1 MVGRVGGRS
10 LCVLA
15 VVGLLTV
22 VVGLAPAPPTEAAP
36 TPFSAH
42 GSVNQV
48 YVVDL
53 QAGEGVDLL
62 DASNAVVASSTAD
75 TQGSVLFR
83 TVAAGSGYQV
93 RQGGDISDPLTVL
106 GPDDHPDSSFYDG
119 ITIEQGYGYVPTRD
133 GTTLNIN
140 VNFPVDGSAGAVAR
154 GGQLLGLRPG
164 STRSASS

>member
-1 MVGRVGGRS
+1 LLVGRVGGRS
-10 LCVLA
+10 LGVLA

-36 TPFSAH
+36 TPFGAH

-53 QAGEGVDLL
+53 QAGESVDLL
-62 DASNAVVASSTAD
+62 DASNSVVASSIAD

-93 RQGGDISDPLTVL
+93 RQDGDVSDPLT
-106 GPDDHPDSSFYDG
+106 PIPRSTTASRSS
-119 ITIEQGYGYVPTRD
+119 R
-133 GTTLNIN
+133 GTATCRR
-140 VNFPVDGSAGAVAR
+140 ATAR
-154 GGQLLGLRPG
+154 R
-164 STRSASS
+164 